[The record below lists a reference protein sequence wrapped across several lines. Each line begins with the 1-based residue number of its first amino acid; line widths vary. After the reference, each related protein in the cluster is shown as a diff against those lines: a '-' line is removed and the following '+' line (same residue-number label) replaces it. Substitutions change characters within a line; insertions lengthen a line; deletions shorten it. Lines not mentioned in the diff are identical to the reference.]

1 MASMNPFK
9 PTAGKMP
16 PAIIGRDGIVDE
28 FIEGIENGAG
38 APGRL
43 MRISGVHGT
52 GKTVFLGE
60 AAKIAESYGW
70 QVIDEVASEG
80 LCKRILDCLA
90 RNRVRK
96 ASLEPMALGVSLG
109 RVEVDLAGPT
119 IREAMEDAIAH
130 NGNGLLITLDEVQD
144 AALDELRVL
153 ATTIQQVIGD
163 DLDIAFVFAGLP
175 SMIENVINGKT
186 LTFLRRAVPFE
197 LKPINIPEVA
207 ASLKETVTES
217 GMLISPETAHYL
229 AEASCGYPFLIQ
241 LVGYYAW
248 QRAKRKGLAVVDD
261 DVAHSGVDIALARF
275 DATVIEPAL
284 QRVSDLGI
292 AYLMAMA
299 LDDGPVS
306 STAEICK
313 RLGKSAQQLSS
324 LRASLIRDSLVEAP
338 SRGKIRFAIPYMANY
353 LNNHREELQS
363 HLSQ

>member
-43 MRISGVHGT
+43 MRISGVRGT
-52 GKTVFLGE
+52 GKTVLLGE
-60 AAKIAESYGW
+60 VAKIADSYGW

-80 LCKRILDCLA
+80 LCQRILDRLA

-96 ASLEPMALGVSLG
+96 ASLEPTALSVSLG

-119 IREAMEDAIAH
+119 LREAMEDAIAH
-130 NGNGLLITLDEVQD
+130 NGKGLLITLDEVQD

-186 LTFLRRAVPFE
+186 LTFLRRAV
-197 LKPINIPEVA
+197 LKSINVPEVA
-207 ASLKETVTES
+207 SSLKETVTES
-217 GMLISPETAHYL
+217 GMLISSETARYL

-248 QRAKRKGLAVVDD
+248 QGAKRKGLAVVDD
-261 DVAHSGVDIALARF
+261 VVARSGVDIALARF

-284 QRVSDLGI
+284 QRVSDFGI

-299 LDDGPVS
+299 LDDGSVS
-306 STAEICK
+306 STADICK

-338 SRGKIRFAIPYMANY
+338 SHGKIRFAIPYMANY

-363 HLSQ
+363 YLSQ